1 MSDRPL
7 SATAGVLIG
16 PYGALFITFAA
27 LISAYGYL
35 AGSCLT
41 VPRLMFS
48 LGEGGDFPS
57 LFGRVHPRFRTPHV
71 SIVVFGLL
79 LWAFTVTG
87 SFRYTA
93 LLSSGARLIT
103 YGAAC
108 ATLIPLRRR
117 NPDAIAYRLPFGPAL
132 SVISIL
138 LSLIVVVHVKANEA
152 AVLFATIVIAAANWL
167 SVRRKPAS
175 QPSAAA
181 AT

>member
-16 PYGALFITFAA
+16 PYGSLFITIAA

-48 LGEGGDFPS
+48 LGEGGDFPR
-57 LFGRVHPRFRTPHV
+57 LFGRVHPHFLTPHV

-87 SFRYTA
+87 SFRYTT
-93 LLSSGARLIT
+93 LVSSGARLIT

-117 NPDAIAYRLPFGPAL
+117 NPNASAYRLPYGPAL
-132 SVISIL
+132 SIISIL
-138 LSLIVVVHVKANEA
+138 LSLVVVVHVNAKEA
-152 AVLFATIVIAAANWL
+152 AVLVVTMLIAAANWL
-167 SVRRKPAS
+167 SVRHKA
-175 QPSAAA
+175 PSENAARSDS
-181 AT
+181 